1 MKMDKTL
8 TYYEKN
14 AKTFAEGTI
23 NADISEIQNK
33 FIALLRTGARVLDF
47 GCGAGR
53 DTKFFLEK
61 GFVVEACDGS
71 EEICRLASENT
82 GISVKQMLFSELNAV
97 DKYDG
102 IWACSS
108 ILHLPKK
115 ELRDV
120 FIKMIRALKENGVL
134 YTSFKYGDFEGY
146 RGERYF
152 TDFTE
157 ITLGDFLADFT
168 ELSVVEKWVTADV
181 RPGRDN
187 EKWLNVILRRSR

>member
-33 FIALLRTGARVLDF
+33 FIAFLKTGARVLDF

-71 EEICRLASENT
+71 EELCGLASENT

-157 ITLGDFLADFT
+157 RTLGDFLADFT
-168 ELSVVEKWVTADV
+168 ELSVVEEWVTADV

-187 EKWLNVILRRSR
+187 EKWLNVVLRKG